1 VAPSIGAPRSLGT
14 VAPTRSIWWT
24 RRSVAAH
31 VTLLV
36 LIPAFIALCVWQ
48 LGRALSGNWLSW
60 MYVFEWPIFTVYAV
74 YVWWKLVH
82 EARTPVA
89 GEETDGTEATVPPD
103 VPAESVVRPAP
114 TPPPGARP
122 GDDGSDVDA
131 ELAAYNRYLEE
142 LDAYDR
148 RRGR

>member
-1 VAPSIGAPRSLGT
+1 M
-14 VAPTRSIWWT
+14 APTRSIWWT